1 MLHRDARG
9 WRHFP
14 ALLMAAALAFASM
27 AAGAAN
33 KPCSGSK
40 GGISHCEG
48 DTFICNDGSASASM
62 RSCPAY
68 TGTARLAAE
77 PASPKPSASGND
89 CTCADNR
96 FCTGP
101 RGGQYCVTANGGKR
115 YLRK

>member
-1 MLHRDARG
+1 MLRCNVGR
-9 WRHFP
+9 WRRFP
-14 ALLMAAALAFASM
+14 ALFAAAALAFVAM
-27 AAGAAN
+27 AVEAAN

-48 DTFICNDGSASASM
+48 ETFICNDGSASASM

-68 TGTARLAAE
+68 TGSARLAAE
-77 PASPKPSASGND
+77 PVTPKAAASNNA
-89 CTCADNR
+89 CACGDNR

-101 RGGQYCVTANGGKR
+101 RGGQYCVTVNGSKR